1 MKFSLNKC
9 LTAFPILLL
18 SAMSLT
24 ARVYGAEG
32 TVQTQAMQ
40 EYRDYCS
47 RFESVKE
54 KDDIAD
60 AGFRIIEDQIFPV
73 EIEGYGQVSFIP
85 AYDAQYRRLALFFAA
100 EDQDVVFKTDRL
112 ETNSQRRGSLSQPNE
127 WLAAVSF
134 QDMDN
139 DGLSDIVLITACS
152 YGDGGPLIHPEAP
165 ASAGS
170 GIYKVGDVL
179 FQKNGAFYRDYRLSN
194 QLNRFGMNKSIRFIT
209 SFIRDGYSTEFL
221 YTATTQKELLD
232 NGFQIARDQYQTR
245 QFEKL
250 GRLYVVPGTYR
261 MAEYTVFMVY
271 LVNEEGDIVWSFQ
284 PMGDYENLYGLKG
297 ISCQDIDGDGL
308 KDIMVFASY
317 SYEGSSGQSV
327 VESGYSVYYQRT
339 AGFYEDTDIKQ
350 TIKCTDT
357 DTMSGLV
364 ERARAYWGWKTGQ

>member
-1 MKFSLNKC
+1 
-9 LTAFPILLL
+9 
-18 SAMSLT
+18 
-24 ARVYGAEG
+24 
-32 TVQTQAMQ
+32 
-40 EYRDYCS
+40 
-47 RFESVKE
+47 
-54 KDDIAD
+54 
-60 AGFRIIEDQIFPV
+60 
-73 EIEGYGQVSFIP
+73 
-85 AYDAQYRRLALFFAA
+85 
-100 EDQDVVFKTDRL
+100 
-112 ETNSQRRGSLSQPNE
+112 
-127 WLAAVSF
+127 
-134 QDMDN
+134 
-139 DGLSDIVLITACS
+139 
-152 YGDGGPLIHPEAP
+152 
-165 ASAGS
+165 
-170 GIYKVGDVL
+170 
-179 FQKNGAFYRDYRLSN
+179 
-194 QLNRFGMNKSIRFIT
+194 MNKSIRFIT

-261 MAEYTVFMVY
+261 MAEYTVFMLY
-271 LVNEEGDIVWSFQ
+271 LVNEQGYIVWSFQ

-339 AGFYEDTDIKQ
+339 AGFYEDTDMKQ

>member
-32 TVQTQAMQ
+32 TVQTRAMQ

-47 RFESVKE
+47 RFESVKA

-73 EIEGYGQVSFIP
+73 ELEGYGQVSFIP
-85 AYDAQYRRLALFFAA
+85 AYDTQYRRLALFFAA

-194 QLNRFGMNKSIRFIT
+194 QLNRFGMNKNSCTPQPRRRNFWTTVSRLPGTNIIPGSLRSWAAFMWCREPTAWRSIPCSWFIW
-209 SFIRDGYSTEFL
+209 SMKRGIL
-221 YTATTQKELLD
+221 YGVSSPWGIMRISMGLRESAARTLTAT
-232 NGFQIARDQYQTR
+232 G
-245 QFEKL
+245 
-250 GRLYVVPGTYR
+250 
-261 MAEYTVFMVY
+261 
-271 LVNEEGDIVWSFQ
+271 
-284 PMGDYENLYGLKG
+284 
-297 ISCQDIDGDGL
+297 
-308 KDIMVFASY
+308 
-317 SYEGSSGQSV
+317 
-327 VESGYSVYYQRT
+327 
-339 AGFYEDTDIKQ
+339 
-350 TIKCTDT
+350 
-357 DTMSGLV
+357 
-364 ERARAYWGWKTGQ
+364 

>member
-24 ARVYGAEG
+24 ARAYGAEG
-32 TVQTQAMQ
+32 TLQTRAVQ
-40 EYRDYCS
+40 EYRDYCG
-47 RFESVKE
+47 RFESVKA
-54 KDDIAD
+54 KGDIPN

-73 EIEGYGQVSFIP
+73 ELEGYGQVSFIP
-85 AYDAQYRRLALFFAA
+85 AYDTQYRRLALFFAA
-100 EDQDVVFKTDRL
+100 EDQEVVFKTDRL

-139 DGLSDIVLITACS
+139 DGL
-152 YGDGGPLIHPEAP
+152 
-165 ASAGS
+165 
-170 GIYKVGDVL
+170 
-179 FQKNGAFYRDYRLSN
+179 FQKDGAFYRDYRLSE

-232 NGFQIARDQYQTR
+232 NGFQIARDQYHPR
-245 QFEKL
+245 RFEKL

-271 LVNEEGDIVWSFQ
+271 LVNEEGYIVWSFQ

-308 KDIMVFASY
+308 KDIMVSASY
-317 SYEGSSGQSV
+317 SYEGSGGQSV

-339 AGFYEDTDIKQ
+339 AGFYEDTDMKQ
-350 TIKCTDT
+350 TIKCTGA

>member
-32 TVQTQAMQ
+32 TVQTRAMQ

-47 RFESVKE
+47 RFESVKA

-73 EIEGYGQVSFIP
+73 ELEGYGQVSFIP
-85 AYDAQYRRLALFFAA
+85 AYDTQYRRLALFFAA

-152 YGDGGPLIHPEAP
+152 YGDGGPL
-165 ASAGS
+165 
-170 GIYKVGDVL
+170 
-179 FQKNGAFYRDYRLSN
+179 
-194 QLNRFGMNKSIRFIT
+194 SIRKPRRPPDPAFT
-209 SFIRDGYSTEFL
+209 
-221 YTATTQKELLD
+221 K
-232 NGFQIARDQYQTR
+232 
-245 QFEKL
+245 
-250 GRLYVVPGTYR
+250 
-261 MAEYTVFMVY
+261 
-271 LVNEEGDIVWSFQ
+271 
-284 PMGDYENLYGLKG
+284 
-297 ISCQDIDGDGL
+297 
-308 KDIMVFASY
+308 
-317 SYEGSSGQSV
+317 
-327 VESGYSVYYQRT
+327 
-339 AGFYEDTDIKQ
+339 
-350 TIKCTDT
+350 
-357 DTMSGLV
+357 
-364 ERARAYWGWKTGQ
+364 

>member
-1 MKFSLNKC
+1 MIYRKIK
-9 LTAFPILLL
+9 LL
-18 SAMSLT
+18 SALLILLSAVMTLT
-24 ARVYGAEG
+24 DHAFGAG
-32 TVQTQAMQ
+32 RTADIPSSR
-40 EYRDYCS
+40 EYQDYCR
-47 RFESVKE
+47 RFESIDVKG
-54 KDDIAD
+54 DIGP
-60 AGFRIIEDQIFPV
+60 AGFQIIEDQIFTV
-73 EIEGYGQVSFIP
+73 ELKGHGEVSFIP
-85 AYDAQYRRLALFFAA
+85 AYDTQYRRLALFFAG
-100 EDQDVVFKTDRL
+100 QDGRLVFKTDRL
-112 ETNSQRRGSLSQPNE
+112 ETNSQCRGSLRQPNE

-152 YGDGGPLIHPEAP
+152 YGDADQPVNPEAP

-179 FQKNGAFYRDYRLSN
+179 FQKNGAFYRDYRLSD

-221 YTATTQKELLD
+221 YTAATQKELLD
-232 NGFQIARDQYQTR
+232 NGFEIAADQYYPR

-250 GRLYVVPGTYR
+250 GRLFVVPGTYR
-261 MAEYTVFMVY
+261 MAEYTVFMIY
-271 LVNEEGDIVWSFQ
+271 LVNEQGYIVWSFQ

-308 KDIMVFASY
+308 KDIMVLASY
-317 SYEGSSGQSV
+317 SYEGSGGQSV

-350 TIKCTDT
+350 TVKCSDT
-357 DTMSGLV
+357 DTMSELV